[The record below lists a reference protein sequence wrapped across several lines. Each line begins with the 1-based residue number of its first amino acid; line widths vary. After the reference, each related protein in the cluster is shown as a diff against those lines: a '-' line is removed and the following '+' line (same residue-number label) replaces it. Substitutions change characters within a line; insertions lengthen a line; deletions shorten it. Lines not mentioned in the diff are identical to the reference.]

1 MKNAL
6 LSAIRG
12 SFVGEY
18 VKLPLMDAEMEDE
31 SLIFSR
37 YGPWCFAQSLTPLTV
52 QDEKRY

>member
-6 LSAIRG
+6 MSAIRV

-18 VKLPLMDAEMEDE
+18 VKVPLMDAEMKDE
-31 SLIFSR
+31 SLVFSR
-37 YGPWCFAQSLTPLTV
+37 FGPLCFAQSLTPLTV

>member
-12 SFVGEY
+12 SFIGEY
-18 VKLPLMDAEMEDE
+18 VKLPLMDAEMKDE